1 MSPESASLATQLC
14 PTCGTR
20 LNEDAKRCLVCGSEL
35 GSAEK
40 PSRAAKTVTGSRM
53 PEITLSIPA
62 AIALLALFLTAG
74 AMMVFFALRSRP
86 EMVAAAATIT
96 NTATLTLTSTVT
108 PTDAPPTAT
117 HTPEPSPTPIM
128 YEVRTG
134 ETCSQIAVH
143 FQVSIEAIRQENNLN
158 MDCGISPGQ
167 RLNIPQPTSTP
178 TQLPTATLNP
188 LQQTETACDRII
200 YEVQPNDTP
209 NKIAG
214 MYNVPWEAIKEENG
228 LPGDSV
234 WAGSNLVIPL
244 CKRPTPQ
251 GPTATPSPLPPYP
264 APNLLLPSEGSPF
277 TMADE
282 TITLQWASVG
292 ALKENEGYLVTVE
305 HVTGGQGEKLVR
317 FGTDTKLIVPST
329 FKPNDRNAHIYY
341 WSVMTVRQAG
351 TDSEGKPVYEPAG
364 AASAKRSFSW
374 SGSAGAVPSPT
385 TP

>member
-1 MSPESASLATQLC
+1 MSPETASIATQLC

-20 LNEDAKRCLVCGSEL
+20 LNEDAKRCLVCGTEL
-35 GSAEK
+35 ASVEKSA
-40 PSRAAKTVTGSRM
+40 RAAKAVAGSRM

-62 AIALLALFLTAG
+62 AIAMLALFLTAG

-86 EMVAAAATIT
+86 EMVVAATVT
-96 NTATLTLTSTVT
+96 NTATVTETATVT
-108 PTDAPPTAT
+108 PTEAPPTAT
-117 HTPEPSPTPIM
+117 HTPEPSPTPIT
-128 YEVRTG
+128 YEVRPG

-143 FQVSIEAIRQENNLN
+143 FQVSIEAIRLANNLN
-158 MDCGISPGQ
+158 MECGISPGQ
-167 RLNIPQPTSTP
+167 RLNIPQPTATP
-178 TQLPTATLNP
+178 TQLATATQNP
-188 LQQTETACDRII
+188 LQQTETACDKII

-228 LPGDSV
+228 LPGDTV
-234 WAGSNLVIPL
+234 WAGTNLVIPL

-251 GPTATPSPLPPYP
+251 GPTATPTPLPPYQ
-264 APNLLLPSEGSPF
+264 APNLLLPSEGAPF
-277 TMADE
+277 SLTDD

-292 ALKENEGYLVTVE
+292 ALKDNEGYLVTVE

-317 FGTDTKLIVPST
+317 FVTDTKFIVPST

-341 WSVMTVRQAG
+341 WWVVTVRQTG
-351 TDSEGKPVYEPAG
+351 TDAEGKPVYEPAG
-364 AASAKRSFSW
+364 TASVKRSFSW
-374 SGSAGAVPSPT
+374 SGSAAPAT